1 MNKRPYKRRQYLINK
16 KMQIRYMAMVCLVL
30 IAVSGISITAVYMGI
45 WGSVLDEFSDE
56 SVRYQLLTA
65 ARITDYEFARR
76 PFSERRFTTLAL
88 FKETE
93 ALSQRQREIFEDI
106 LTRTNQRL
114 AWKVILLVI
123 VITIGTIFVTH
134 RIAGPLYRIDQC
146 LKKITEGD
154 LSVRGH
160 LRKGDQAVEI
170 IQSFN
175 TMAEGLED
183 SIKRLKVLGPQIG
196 QSSAKDQIL
205 TELNRFRTS

>member
-30 IAVSGISITAVYMGI
+30 IAVSGISIMAVYMGI

-65 ARITDYEFARR
+65 ARITDYEYARR
-76 PFSERRFTTLAL
+76 PFSERRFSTLAL

-114 AWKVILLVI
+114 AWKLVLLVI
-123 VITIGTIFVTH
+123 VITGGTLFVSH

-170 IQSFN
+170 MQSFN

-183 SIKRLKVLGPQIG
+183 SVKRLKKLGPQIG

-205 TELNRFRTS
+205 EELNRFRTS

>member
-30 IAVSGISITAVYMGI
+30 IAVSGISIMAVYMGI

-123 VITIGTIFVTH
+123 VITVGTIFVTH

-183 SIKRLKVLGPQIG
+183 SIKRLKELGPQIG

-205 TELNRFRTS
+205 NELNRFRTS